1 MPVSPADFE
10 FYSRITGQ
18 PIPRD
23 PASRMKVAPQVYAMR
38 RGPLSGIR
46 ERLGGAAKGALAA
59 GALAGVG
66 ALVSQVAD
74 EERPDMGVP
83 QEQSQISL
91 GGVAKRDVVASDI
104 LRKVSDFTSRV
115 SAPTTGELYG
125 QEQVGNQTSS
135 NVSLRSQGQVEEIA
149 SNPEPITQA
158 EELTNSQPLEPTG
171 IASTPEVS
179 AATNITQQTSAQNL
193 TDVRGRT
200 NNLLGR
206 VFGTTEQAA
215 TQLARYGALNSQEQ
229 EIRDLMTSYEA
240 VEGQALA
247 GQDQSISPFQVDG
260 AMSSLREQN
269 KPMRDLQKAMPGA
282 TNEQVKAAMYPS
294 TDIGDSAIG
303 AQSIIFPES
312 QSVKGM
318 SIYPNAEGE
327 GGIGR
332 ADVIYKKVSKEDED
346 LPIEERGRY
355 PYMLSAEGQKEAKR
369 IGAGAVQTPSKASE
383 FLTDFTKKGHLISMD
398 PNAKKGAYGVNPSLS
413 AIL

>member
-135 NVSLRSQGQVEEIA
+135 NVFLRSQGQVEEIA

-179 AATNITQQTSAQNL
+179 AATNVAQQTSAQNL
-193 TDVRGRT
+193 TASGVMSEHSDPKYNKYYT
-200 NNLLGR
+200 P
-206 VFGTTEQAA
+206 
-215 TQLARYGALNSQEQ
+215 QEGVAG
-229 EIRDLMTSYEA
+229 IRDRADALLFEYEKGRQEREVGKMRAAEMTREGEEYRMGKNIISDIMSAAPEESPVRA
-240 VEGQALA
+240 RATALSSSVLGDKEGARTMVASGPAIEGQGLPSSS
-247 GQDQSISPFQVDG
+247 SIKGITVYPGRPQQTDVTFTD
-260 AMSSLREQN
+260 N
-269 KPMRDLQKAMPGA
+269 KPSYVYQ
-282 TNEQVKAAMYPS
+282 S
-294 TDIGDSAIG
+294 TPEFSEKLVEMSDRGERP
-303 AQSIIFPES
+303 QSFG
-312 QSVKGM
+312 KLF
-318 SIYPNAEGE
+318 N
-327 GGIGR
+327 
-332 ADVIYKKVSKEDED
+332 
-346 LPIEERGRY
+346 
-355 PYMLSAEGQKEAKR
+355 EAK
-369 IGAGAVQTPSKASE
+369 
-383 FLTDFTKKGHLISMD
+383 KKKEIISLAQE
-398 PNAKKGAYGVNPSLS
+398 PLA
-413 AIL
+413 